1 MNDNLSHKTNN
12 NKAEIGVVEYR
23 VWDKPVRI
31 FHWINVILITAL
43 MFIGLIMLFK
53 PELGISGL
61 PAKIKLK
68 ELHTII
74 GYLFAIN
81 LLVRL
86 VWGFAGNHFA
96 KFASM
101 RPKISEVTAYK
112 QRLKIGENPQYLG
125 HNPIGKFAVVTIMAL
140 LVVIMVT
147 GLMRAGTDIY
157 YPPFGGAVTRYIA
170 ADTVDPTTIKAYDDT
185 GVNLD
190 KKANIKPYKS
200 LAGDI
205 HLYSVY
211 LLMLLILM
219 HVIGVIFA
227 ELRHQPGVISAMFSG
242 KKRIAGKCEDGNE

>member
-1 MNDNLSHKTNN
+1 M
-12 NKAEIGVVEYR
+12 
-23 VWDKPVRI
+23 RI
-31 FHWINVILITAL
+31 FHWLNVILITAL
-43 MFIGLIMLFK
+43 MLVGLIMMFK

-61 PAKIKLK
+61 AAKIKLK
-68 ELHTII
+68 ELHTVI

-86 VWGFAGNHFA
+86 VWGFVGGHFA
-96 KFASM
+96 KFANM
-101 RPKISEVTAYK
+101 RPKINEVVAYK

-125 HNPIGKFAVVTIMAL
+125 HNPFGKFAVVAIMAL
-140 LVVIMVT
+140 LIVIMLT

-157 YPPFGGAVTRYIA
+157 YPPFGVAVTRYIA
-170 ADTVDPTTIKAYDDT
+170 ADTVDPTSIKAYEDS

-219 HVIGVIFA
+219 HIIGVVLA
-227 ELRHQPGVISAMFSG
+227 ELRHQPGIISAMFSG
-242 KKRIAGKCEDGNE
+242 KKYIAGKCEDDNE